1 MPITRRP
8 QSAGKAPQEDQV
20 AEAFIQAA
28 EKRVVAPKR
37 KRKERVMI
45 QIDED
50 ALGRIDTAA
59 ERRGVSRS
67 AWINFVILRAL
78 DQGEG

>member
-1 MPITRRP
+1 MAITKRP
-8 QSAGKAPQEDQV
+8 QSAGKTPQDDQA
-20 AEAFIQAA
+20 AEAFIQGA

>member
-1 MPITRRP
+1 MAITKRP
-8 QSAGKAPQEDQV
+8 QNALKTPQDDQAV
-20 AEAFIQAA
+20 EAFIQGA
-28 EKRVVAPKR
+28 EKRVVAPRR

>member
-1 MPITRRP
+1 
-8 QSAGKAPQEDQV
+8 
-20 AEAFIQAA
+20 
-28 EKRVVAPKR
+28 
-37 KRKERVMI
+37 MI

>member
-1 MPITRRP
+1 MAITKRP
-8 QSAGKAPQEDQV
+8 QDARKRLQDDQA
-20 AEAFIQAA
+20 AEAFIQGA
-28 EKRVVAPKR
+28 EKRVAAPKR

>member
-1 MPITRRP
+1 MAITKRP
-8 QSAGKAPQEDQV
+8 QDARKRLQDDQA
-20 AEAFIQAA
+20 AEAFIQGA
-28 EKRVVAPKR
+28 EKRIAAPKR